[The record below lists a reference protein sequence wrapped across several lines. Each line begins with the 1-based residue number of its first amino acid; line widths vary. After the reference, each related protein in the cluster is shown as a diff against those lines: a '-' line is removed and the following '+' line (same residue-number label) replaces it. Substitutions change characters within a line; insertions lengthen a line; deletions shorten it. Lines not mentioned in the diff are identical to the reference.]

1 MRNLFLLVLLYSTC
15 FKIRAQAQSDTLI
28 YVQLG
33 ELSLHSNRL
42 SQNLTQTGLN
52 VEVIEMAS
60 FRKKFPVQSLNE
72 VLTFVSG
79 VDLRQRGPVGVQA
92 DLGIRGSGSDQ
103 VLVLVNGIRM
113 SDPQT
118 GHHQLNLPIPLD
130 LIERIEVIKG
140 PMARRYGLNA
150 LSGVINVVLKSEGA
164 SQIQDGIHA
173 SIETWA
179 GAPAQSDSV
188 RYSAWGYRA
197 GISIQKKQHNLWYS
211 TEGMMGNGYRPNTE
225 FENFRNFL
233 GYSWVSKKHYF
244 NAIASLVNNDFGAS
258 YFYAAPNDHSAKEF
272 VSTRLLSAKYGYKIS
287 QKLSI
292 NAVLSNRNNF
302 DHYIYFKPKPELYQN
317 KHTNVVNMMELNM
330 VGKSK
335 WLDYSFGVE
344 NRQEQIESN
353 NLGNHTREFTGS
365 FAEFSPRLGSKLHAT
380 AGIYAMWGSGV
391 TANKFDLFPGFD
403 VRYSLNKTFD
413 FWGCWGVGQRLP
425 SFTDL
430 YYTDKG
436 NRGNPL
442 LKSENAQS
450 IEAGLIAKTARGT
463 RFQMSFFRK
472 DIYRMIDWF
481 RDSVSQP
488 WFPENLGNQMIN
500 GLEAN
505 VNWPISQKIIWN
517 TNTTYMNGSMNAG
530 LNRYSKLALNFVRL
544 QVVSS
549 LNVQWTKNI
558 NTSLV
563 FRHIDRMNNTSY
575 QLLDFRFN
583 YQLKKMNFYVN
594 ATNLGNTQYRE
605 IQSVPLMPRWI
616 YLGFKFNI

>member
-1 MRNLFLLVLLYSTC
+1 MRILFLTTLLLGANTWV
-15 FKIRAQAQSDTLI
+15 QAQFDSLNSVDL
-28 YVQLG
+28 LKLD
-33 ELSLHSNRL
+33 ELNLHSNRL
-42 SQNLTQTGLN
+42 SQNLNQTGLN
-52 VEVIEMAS
+52 VEVIEMKS
-60 FRKKFPVQSLNE
+60 FRKKYPVQSLNE
-72 VLTFVSG
+72 VLTYVSG
-79 VDLRQRGPVGVQA
+79 IDLRQRGPAGIQA

-103 VLVLVNGIRM
+103 VLVLVNGVRM

-150 LSGVINVVLKSEGA
+150 LSGVINVVLKSEG
-164 SQIQDGIHA
+164 SSNHPDGIHA
-173 SIETWA
+173 NLETWA
-179 GAPAQSDSV
+179 GAPAQNDSV

-233 GYSWVSKKHYF
+233 GYTWASKKHYV
-244 NAIASLVNNDFGAS
+244 NVMASLINNDFGAS

-272 VSTRLLSAKYGYKIS
+272 VRTRLLSAKYGYKLS
-287 QKLSI
+287 QNLSL

-302 DHYIYFKPKPELYQN
+302 DHYIYYKPKPELYQN
-317 KHTNVVNMMELNM
+317 KHTNVVNMLELNL

-335 WLDYSFGVE
+335 WMDYSFGVE

-353 NLGNHTREFTGS
+353 NLGNHLRQFTGS
-365 FAEFSPRLGSKLHAT
+365 FAEFSPKLGPKFHAT

-391 TANKFDLFPGFD
+391 TTNKFDLFPGLD
-403 VRYSLNKTFD
+403 VRYSLNKSLD

-425 SFTDL
+425 TFTDL

-450 IEAGLIAKTARGT
+450 VEVGLKGKIYGS
-463 RFQMSFFRK
+463 RFQVSMFRK
-472 DIYRMIDWF
+472 DVYRMIDWF
-481 RDSVSQP
+481 RDSINQP
-488 WFPENLGNQMIN
+488 WFPENLGTQMIN

-505 VNWPISQKIIWN
+505 INLPIGQKISWN
-517 TNTTYMNGSMNAG
+517 TNATYMSGVMNEG
-530 LNRYSKLALNFVRL
+530 VNQFSKLALNFVKL
-544 QVVSS
+544 QIVSS
-549 LNVQWTKNI
+549 LNVQWTKNF
-558 NTSLV
+558 NTSLAL
-563 FRHIDRMNNTSY
+563 RHIERINNDAY
-575 QLLDFRFN
+575 QIVDARIN
-583 YQLKKMNFYVN
+583 YQLKNAGIYLNVN
-594 ATNLGNTQYRE
+594 NLGNVQYRE
-605 IQSVPLMPRWI
+605 IQTVPMMPRWV
-616 YLGFKFNI
+616 YLGFKVNI

>member
-1 MRNLFLLVLLYSTC
+1 
-15 FKIRAQAQSDTLI
+15 
-28 YVQLG
+28 
-33 ELSLHSNRL
+33 
-42 SQNLTQTGLN
+42 
-52 VEVIEMAS
+52 
-60 FRKKFPVQSLNE
+60 
-72 VLTFVSG
+72 
-79 VDLRQRGPVGVQA
+79 
-92 DLGIRGSGSDQ
+92 
-103 VLVLVNGIRM
+103 
-113 SDPQT
+113 
-118 GHHQLNLPIPLD
+118 
-130 LIERIEVIKG
+130 
-140 PMARRYGLNA
+140 
-150 LSGVINVVLKSEGA
+150 
-164 SQIQDGIHA
+164 
-173 SIETWA
+173 
-179 GAPAQSDSV
+179 
-188 RYSAWGYRA
+188 
-197 GISIQKKQHNLWYS
+197 
-211 TEGMMGNGYRPNTE
+211 
-225 FENFRNFL
+225 
-233 GYSWVSKKHYF
+233 
-244 NAIASLVNNDFGAS
+244 
-258 YFYAAPNDHSAKEF
+258 
-272 VSTRLLSAKYGYKIS
+272 
-287 QKLSI
+287 
-292 NAVLSNRNNF
+292 
-302 DHYIYFKPKPELYQN
+302 
-317 KHTNVVNMMELNM
+317 MMELNL

-391 TANKFDLFPGFD
+391 TTNKFDLFPGFD

-450 IEAGLIAKTARGT
+450 IEAGLKAKTSRGT

-517 TNTTYMNGSMNAG
+517 TNATYMNGSMNAG
-530 LNRYSKLALNFVRL
+530 LNQFSKLALNFVRL

-549 LNVQWTKNI
+549 LNVQWTKKI

-583 YQLKKMNFYVN
+583 YQLKKMNFYLN

-605 IQSVPLMPRWI
+605 IQSVPLMPRWV